1 MRKQS
6 STPEQRYAAVSK
18 VLLGSPG
25 VTQPSDEARAKR
37 SFGSTGLRIQ
47 NKIFVMLARGRL
59 VLKLPAQRVDALIA
73 SGDGERF
80 DPGHGRLMK
89 EWLVLNPAS
98 KQEWLPLAQEA
109 MKFVA
114 SKP

>member
-1 MRKQS
+1 M
-6 STPEQRYAAVSK
+6 
-18 VLLGSPG
+18 LLGSSR
-25 VTQPSDEARAKR
+25 VTQTSAEARAKK
-37 SFGSTGLRIQ
+37 SFGSMGMRIK
-47 NKIFVMLARGRL
+47 NKIFVMLVRGRL
-59 VLKLPAQRVDALIA
+59 VVKLPAQRVDALIA
-73 SGDGERF
+73 SGEGERF

-114 SKP
+114 SKA